1 MEQLLEKGVRFG
13 AVTVEE
19 LMEEAGMARATFYTH
34 FRDRGE
40 LVMRLMRLVV
50 EELAESTGTWI
61 ADAKNAH
68 RADMEAALFGMVQT
82 FKKHQ
87 AVLAAI
93 TDMAPSDQGVS
104 DLYEQMMEALCIK
117 ARRSLRAVKREGRS
131 RPDASDDV
139 AEIMTRMVTMY
150 CVRYVGERDGKALDK
165 LSKSL
170 GYICASVAFADNEE
184 PKT

>member
-82 FKKHQ
+82 FKNTRRCW
-87 AVLAAI
+87 L
-93 TDMAPSDQGVS
+93 PSPTWRHR
-104 DLYEQMMEALCIK
+104 I
-117 ARRSLRAVKREGRS
+117 RA
-131 RPDASDDV
+131 
-139 AEIMTRMVTMY
+139 
-150 CVRYVGERDGKALDK
+150 CQ
-165 LSKSL
+165 
-170 GYICASVAFADNEE
+170 ICTN
-184 PKT
+184 K